1 MYPFFLQTRFN
12 LLGEDVQRLH
22 EDTEDNDGEN
32 PLRRWST
39 TKGICRYKVT
49 SFQFFSTNLIEKAEV

>member
-1 MYPFFLQTRFN
+1 M
-12 LLGEDVQRLH
+12 GEDVQRLH

-39 TKGICRYKVT
+39 TKGICTYKVT
-49 SFQFFSTNLIEKAEV
+49 SFHFLSTITFNRKKPKFEKL